1 MLPTDIRDALD
12 GYVRLVRA
20 ADGHAYNGNRQLA
33 QEWDEQ
39 ADKARDELELRIL
52 NAINPELTRD

>member
-20 ADGHAYNGNRQLA
+20 ADGHAYNGYRQLA
-33 QEWDEQ
+33 REWDAE
-39 ADKARDELELRIL
+39 ADKARDELELKIL

>member
-20 ADGHAYNGNRQLA
+20 ADGHAYNGNTWVRGVL
-33 QEWDEQ
+33 DDR